1 MMHII
6 LVLNPNAYLMLQL
19 TVITHLALVCDGKTV
34 QRPNCYMDHLLP
46 PEALHHGGLP
56 DVLVRPVT
64 QPAIR
69 LTVTG
74 RDSLGIST

>member
-1 MMHII
+1 MSYH
-6 LVLNPNAYLMLQL
+6 
-19 TVITHLALVCDGKTV
+19 HLALVSDGQTV
-34 QRPNCYMDHLLP
+34 QRPHCYVDHLLT

-64 QPAIR
+64 QPVIR

-74 RDSLGIST
+74 TDSLELST